1 MTVEKR
7 DGRIVNFD
15 DTKITKAV
23 MKAAKAAKAEV
34 AEDALQKIKKYVIS
48 KVSKLDEPIK
58 INDIQD
64 AVEEALMK
72 YNLFE
77 VEKTYHDY
85 RKERDKKRFIQ
96 FNVIKAME
104 EKYAC
109 SHNERQ
115 NANIDE
121 FSAGGRIGE
130 AQSTYSTEFALEYM
144 MNEKFAKNHRSFE
157 GYIHDADK
165 YKVGMHN
172 CAGKNTTLITKDGI
186 KTFGMFKDGEETEVM
201 NMYGDFVPAT
211 VHYYGRQPM
220 NIITFKNRLRTK
232 DVMFTP
238 DHRWILE
245 DGSVTTSLNIG
256 DKLFKLKRNIVTEK
270 DIKNYR
276 EAEMFA
282 FGFILG
288 DGCDKA
294 KDYVQIRL
302 CSAKMQYK
310 HIFEKAGYHP
320 YGTANNGDESFIK
333 KVSVQKQQFLSNKM
347 WNILS
352 LKDKQFLFAGYFA
365 ADGNKTTSNKS
376 ITTTDERLVLMA
388 KDISCL
394 AGYHISNVSEKI
406 RNTNYKNNVK
416 FFNISF
422 VVEDS
427 SPWVVA
433 SIKRATNKDYEAWCV
448 EEPKTHSFMLEG
460 GMTTGNCLSIP
471 FDDLLSNPVTIK
483 AKNDIRPAGSIATGS
498 QLFVVYFQTQSMV
511 QFGGVAATHIDWTFV
526 PLVKKSFFKYYKK
539 HYERLTEEKLPKEFN
554 NKMSIEDKLYKETNK
569 QAYKWALE
577 DTKAE
582 ALQAMESM
590 LHNLNTLQSRSGNQL
605 PFTSICYGRCT
616 LPEGRLITNALLD
629 AWENGIGENHLT
641 PIFPCGVFQIKKGVN
656 DVPGTPNYDLKLKA
670 IKLTPKRIYPNFSNG
685 DWSVQVKAFEKSQ
698 DIKKKTLEKAKSE
711 NPEFFRKIASLS
723 DEIQETLGFHIV
735 NEEIVMNKHE
745 QPFEYAAQMGCRTF
759 NGFDINFDGI
769 YFEDLL
775 KKTIETKNLPLNY
788 LYSAIQKDGRGN
800 IIPITIVLPFLAMRA
815 KKKAKDHP
823 EYIVDYFIDML
834 EERIGDAKDEL
845 LERFK
850 WICAQP
856 ADAFKFMYQNNTM
869 KGYIPEEGT
878 ISALKH
884 GTFAIGQLGLAET
897 LYILIGKDQTTPE
910 GMELAKRIEQLYLD
924 KCNAYKEHYKLNF
937 GVYYT
942 PAENLCFKSMK
953 AFQRKYGLIENVSA
967 IMGEDGE
974 LIKKNFFTNSMHVPV
989 WEDISVFDKID
1000 AESQLVPYSS
1010 AGSITYIEIDD
1021 NTQNN
1026 LKALE
1031 QFVDY
1036 AMAHDISYF
1045 AMNFKLNECTDC
1057 GSTDI
1062 DEETKT
1068 CRKCG
1073 SQRINWLR
1081 RITGYLNGNYLVS
1094 FNDGKQQE
1102 VAFRKQHSKFTN
1114 IKFVAA

>member
-23 MKAAKAAKAEV
+23 IKAAKAAKAEV
-34 AEDALQKIKKYVIS
+34 AEDVLQKIKKYITS

-58 INDIQD
+58 INDIHD

-104 EKYAC
+104 AKYAC

-165 YKVGMHN
+165 YKVGMH
-172 CAGKNTTLITKDGI
+172 
-186 KTFGMFKDGEETEVM
+186 
-201 NMYGDFVPAT
+201 
-211 VHYYGRQPM
+211 
-220 NIITFKNRLRTK
+220 
-232 DVMFTP
+232 
-238 DHRWILE
+238 
-245 DGSVTTSLNIG
+245 
-256 DKLFKLKRNIVTEK
+256 
-270 DIKNYR
+270 
-276 EAEMFA
+276 
-282 FGFILG
+282 
-288 DGCDKA
+288 
-294 KDYVQIRL
+294 
-302 CSAKMQYK
+302 
-310 HIFEKAGYHP
+310 
-320 YGTANNGDESFIK
+320 
-333 KVSVQKQQFLSNKM
+333 
-347 WNILS
+347 
-352 LKDKQFLFAGYFA
+352 
-365 ADGNKTTSNKS
+365 
-376 ITTTDERLVLMA
+376 
-388 KDISCL
+388 
-394 AGYHISNVSEKI
+394 
-406 RNTNYKNNVK
+406 
-416 FFNISF
+416 
-422 VVEDS
+422 
-427 SPWVVA
+427 
-433 SIKRATNKDYEAWCV
+433 
-448 EEPKTHSFMLEG
+448 
-460 GMTTGNCLSIP
+460 NCLSIP

-582 ALQAMESM
+582 AIQAMESM

-711 NPEFFRKIASLS
+711 NPEFFKKIASLP

-775 KKTIETKNLPLNY
+775 KKTIETKSLPLNY

-834 EERIGDAKDEL
+834 EERISDAKDEL

>member
-34 AEDALQKIKKYVIS
+34 TEDVLQKIKKYVIS
-48 KVSKLDEPIK
+48 KVSKLDEPIQ
-58 INDIQD
+58 INDIHD
-64 AVEEALMK
+64 AVEESLMK

-85 RKERDKKRFIQ
+85 RKERDKKRFVQ

-104 EKYAC
+104 AKYAC

-172 CAGKNTTLITKDGI
+172 C
-186 KTFGMFKDGEETEVM
+186 
-201 NMYGDFVPAT
+201 
-211 VHYYGRQPM
+211 
-220 NIITFKNRLRTK
+220 
-232 DVMFTP
+232 
-238 DHRWILE
+238 
-245 DGSVTTSLNIG
+245 
-256 DKLFKLKRNIVTEK
+256 
-270 DIKNYR
+270 
-276 EAEMFA
+276 
-282 FGFILG
+282 
-288 DGCDKA
+288 
-294 KDYVQIRL
+294 
-302 CSAKMQYK
+302 
-310 HIFEKAGYHP
+310 
-320 YGTANNGDESFIK
+320 
-333 KVSVQKQQFLSNKM
+333 
-347 WNILS
+347 
-352 LKDKQFLFAGYFA
+352 
-365 ADGNKTTSNKS
+365 
-376 ITTTDERLVLMA
+376 
-388 KDISCL
+388 
-394 AGYHISNVSEKI
+394 
-406 RNTNYKNNVK
+406 
-416 FFNISF
+416 
-422 VVEDS
+422 
-427 SPWVVA
+427 
-433 SIKRATNKDYEAWCV
+433 
-448 EEPKTHSFMLEG
+448 
-460 GMTTGNCLSIP
+460 LSIP
-471 FDDLLSNPVTIK
+471 FDDMLQHPVTIK

-511 QFGGVAATHIDWTFV
+511 QFGGVAATHLDWTFV

-582 ALQAMESM
+582 ANQAMESM

-711 NPEFFRKIASLS
+711 NPEFFKKIASLP

-834 EERIGDAKDEL
+834 EERISDAKDEL

-1036 AMAHDISYF
+1036 AMTHDISYF

-1062 DEETKT
+1062 DEETKA

-1081 RITGYLNGNYLVS
+1081 RITGYLNGNYLTS

-1102 VAFRKQHSKFTN
+1102 VVFRKQHSKFTN

>member
-34 AEDALQKIKKYVIS
+34 AEDVLQKIKKYVIS
-48 KVSKLDEPIK
+48 KVSKLDEPIQ
-58 INDIQD
+58 INDIHD

-85 RKERDKKRFIQ
+85 RKERDKKRFVQ

-104 EKYAC
+104 AKYAC

-144 MNEKFAKNHRSFE
+144 MSEKFAKNHRSFE

-165 YKVGMHN
+165 FKVGMH
-172 CAGKNTTLITKDGI
+172 
-186 KTFGMFKDGEETEVM
+186 
-201 NMYGDFVPAT
+201 
-211 VHYYGRQPM
+211 
-220 NIITFKNRLRTK
+220 
-232 DVMFTP
+232 
-238 DHRWILE
+238 
-245 DGSVTTSLNIG
+245 
-256 DKLFKLKRNIVTEK
+256 
-270 DIKNYR
+270 
-276 EAEMFA
+276 
-282 FGFILG
+282 
-288 DGCDKA
+288 
-294 KDYVQIRL
+294 
-302 CSAKMQYK
+302 
-310 HIFEKAGYHP
+310 
-320 YGTANNGDESFIK
+320 
-333 KVSVQKQQFLSNKM
+333 
-347 WNILS
+347 
-352 LKDKQFLFAGYFA
+352 
-365 ADGNKTTSNKS
+365 
-376 ITTTDERLVLMA
+376 
-388 KDISCL
+388 
-394 AGYHISNVSEKI
+394 
-406 RNTNYKNNVK
+406 
-416 FFNISF
+416 
-422 VVEDS
+422 
-427 SPWVVA
+427 
-433 SIKRATNKDYEAWCV
+433 
-448 EEPKTHSFMLEG
+448 
-460 GMTTGNCLSIP
+460 NCLSIP
-471 FDDLLSNPVTIK
+471 FDDMLQHPVTIK

-539 HYERLTEEKLPKEFN
+539 SYERLTEEKLPKEFN

-582 ALQAMESM
+582 AYQAMESM

-629 AWENGIGENHLT
+629 AWEKGIGENHLT

-698 DIKKKTLEKAKSE
+698 DIKRKTLEKAKSE
-711 NPEFFRKIASLS
+711 NPEFFRKIASLP

-897 LYILIGKDQTTPE
+897 LYILIGKDQTTKE

-1021 NTQNN
+1021 DVQHNF
-1026 LKALE
+1026 KALE

-1036 AMAHDISYF
+1036 AMTHDISYF

-1073 SQRINWLR
+1073 SRRINWLR
-1081 RITGYLNGNYLVS
+1081 RITGYLNGNYLTS

-1102 VAFRKQHSKFTN
+1102 VVFRKQHTKFTN
-1114 IKFVAA
+1114 IKFIAA

>member
-1 MTVEKR
+1 
-7 DGRIVNFD
+7 
-15 DTKITKAV
+15 
-23 MKAAKAAKAEV
+23 
-34 AEDALQKIKKYVIS
+34 
-48 KVSKLDEPIK
+48 
-58 INDIQD
+58 
-64 AVEEALMK
+64 
-72 YNLFE
+72 
-77 VEKTYHDY
+77 
-85 RKERDKKRFIQ
+85 
-96 FNVIKAME
+96 
-104 EKYAC
+104 
-109 SHNERQ
+109 
-115 NANIDE
+115 
-121 FSAGGRIGE
+121 
-130 AQSTYSTEFALEYM
+130 
-144 MNEKFAKNHRSFE
+144 
-157 GYIHDADK
+157 
-165 YKVGMHN
+165 
-172 CAGKNTTLITKDGI
+172 
-186 KTFGMFKDGEETEVM
+186 
-201 NMYGDFVPAT
+201 
-211 VHYYGRQPM
+211 
-220 NIITFKNRLRTK
+220 
-232 DVMFTP
+232 
-238 DHRWILE
+238 
-245 DGSVTTSLNIG
+245 
-256 DKLFKLKRNIVTEK
+256 
-270 DIKNYR
+270 
-276 EAEMFA
+276 
-282 FGFILG
+282 
-288 DGCDKA
+288 
-294 KDYVQIRL
+294 
-302 CSAKMQYK
+302 
-310 HIFEKAGYHP
+310 
-320 YGTANNGDESFIK
+320 
-333 KVSVQKQQFLSNKM
+333 
-347 WNILS
+347 
-352 LKDKQFLFAGYFA
+352 
-365 ADGNKTTSNKS
+365 
-376 ITTTDERLVLMA
+376 
-388 KDISCL
+388 
-394 AGYHISNVSEKI
+394 
-406 RNTNYKNNVK
+406 
-416 FFNISF
+416 
-422 VVEDS
+422 
-427 SPWVVA
+427 
-433 SIKRATNKDYEAWCV
+433 
-448 EEPKTHSFMLEG
+448 
-460 GMTTGNCLSIP
+460 
-471 FDDLLSNPVTIK
+471 
-483 AKNDIRPAGSIATGS
+483 
-498 QLFVVYFQTQSMV
+498 
-511 QFGGVAATHIDWTFV
+511 
-526 PLVKKSFFKYYKK
+526 
-539 HYERLTEEKLPKEFN
+539 
-554 NKMSIEDKLYKETNK
+554 
-569 QAYKWALE
+569 
-577 DTKAE
+577 
-582 ALQAMESM
+582 M

-711 NPEFFRKIASLS
+711 NPEFFKKIASLP

-775 KKTIETKNLPLNY
+775 KKTIETKSLPLNY

-834 EERIGDAKDEL
+834 EERISDAKDEL

>member
-34 AEDALQKIKKYVIS
+34 TEDVLQKIKKYVIA

-104 EKYAC
+104 AKYAC

-172 CAGKNTTLITKDGI
+172 C
-186 KTFGMFKDGEETEVM
+186 
-201 NMYGDFVPAT
+201 
-211 VHYYGRQPM
+211 
-220 NIITFKNRLRTK
+220 
-232 DVMFTP
+232 
-238 DHRWILE
+238 
-245 DGSVTTSLNIG
+245 
-256 DKLFKLKRNIVTEK
+256 
-270 DIKNYR
+270 
-276 EAEMFA
+276 
-282 FGFILG
+282 
-288 DGCDKA
+288 
-294 KDYVQIRL
+294 
-302 CSAKMQYK
+302 
-310 HIFEKAGYHP
+310 
-320 YGTANNGDESFIK
+320 
-333 KVSVQKQQFLSNKM
+333 
-347 WNILS
+347 
-352 LKDKQFLFAGYFA
+352 
-365 ADGNKTTSNKS
+365 
-376 ITTTDERLVLMA
+376 
-388 KDISCL
+388 
-394 AGYHISNVSEKI
+394 
-406 RNTNYKNNVK
+406 
-416 FFNISF
+416 
-422 VVEDS
+422 
-427 SPWVVA
+427 
-433 SIKRATNKDYEAWCV
+433 
-448 EEPKTHSFMLEG
+448 
-460 GMTTGNCLSIP
+460 LSIP
-471 FDDLLSNPVTIK
+471 FDDMLQHPVTIK

-511 QFGGVAATHIDWTFV
+511 QFGGVAATHLDWTFV

-582 ALQAMESM
+582 ANQAMESM

-629 AWENGIGENHLT
+629 TWENGIGENHLT

-656 DVPGTPNYDLKLKA
+656 NVPGTPNYDLKLKA

-711 NPEFFRKIASLS
+711 NPEFFRKIASLP

-775 KKTIETKNLPLNY
+775 KKTIETKSLPLNY

-1036 AMAHDISYF
+1036 AMTHDISYF

-1081 RITGYLNGNYLVS
+1081 RITGYLNGNYLTS

-1102 VAFRKQHSKFTN
+1102 VGFRKQHSKFTN

>member
-34 AEDALQKIKKYVIS
+34 AEDVLQKIKKYVIS

-58 INDIQD
+58 INDIHD

-104 EKYAC
+104 AKYAC

-165 YKVGMHN
+165 YKVGMH
-172 CAGKNTTLITKDGI
+172 
-186 KTFGMFKDGEETEVM
+186 
-201 NMYGDFVPAT
+201 
-211 VHYYGRQPM
+211 
-220 NIITFKNRLRTK
+220 
-232 DVMFTP
+232 
-238 DHRWILE
+238 
-245 DGSVTTSLNIG
+245 
-256 DKLFKLKRNIVTEK
+256 
-270 DIKNYR
+270 
-276 EAEMFA
+276 
-282 FGFILG
+282 
-288 DGCDKA
+288 
-294 KDYVQIRL
+294 
-302 CSAKMQYK
+302 
-310 HIFEKAGYHP
+310 
-320 YGTANNGDESFIK
+320 
-333 KVSVQKQQFLSNKM
+333 
-347 WNILS
+347 
-352 LKDKQFLFAGYFA
+352 
-365 ADGNKTTSNKS
+365 
-376 ITTTDERLVLMA
+376 
-388 KDISCL
+388 
-394 AGYHISNVSEKI
+394 
-406 RNTNYKNNVK
+406 
-416 FFNISF
+416 
-422 VVEDS
+422 
-427 SPWVVA
+427 
-433 SIKRATNKDYEAWCV
+433 
-448 EEPKTHSFMLEG
+448 
-460 GMTTGNCLSIP
+460 NCLSIP

-582 ALQAMESM
+582 AIQAMESM

-711 NPEFFRKIASLS
+711 NPEFFKKIASLP

-735 NEEIVMNKHE
+735 NEEIMMNKHE

-775 KKTIETKNLPLNY
+775 KKTIETKSLPLNY

-834 EERIGDAKDEL
+834 EERISDAKDEL

>member
-23 MKAAKAAKAEV
+23 IKAAKAAKAEV
-34 AEDALQKIKKYVIS
+34 AEDVLQKIKKYVTS

-58 INDIQD
+58 INDIHD

-104 EKYAC
+104 AKYAC

-172 CAGKNTTLITKDGI
+172 C
-186 KTFGMFKDGEETEVM
+186 
-201 NMYGDFVPAT
+201 
-211 VHYYGRQPM
+211 
-220 NIITFKNRLRTK
+220 
-232 DVMFTP
+232 
-238 DHRWILE
+238 
-245 DGSVTTSLNIG
+245 
-256 DKLFKLKRNIVTEK
+256 
-270 DIKNYR
+270 
-276 EAEMFA
+276 
-282 FGFILG
+282 
-288 DGCDKA
+288 
-294 KDYVQIRL
+294 
-302 CSAKMQYK
+302 
-310 HIFEKAGYHP
+310 
-320 YGTANNGDESFIK
+320 
-333 KVSVQKQQFLSNKM
+333 
-347 WNILS
+347 
-352 LKDKQFLFAGYFA
+352 
-365 ADGNKTTSNKS
+365 
-376 ITTTDERLVLMA
+376 
-388 KDISCL
+388 
-394 AGYHISNVSEKI
+394 
-406 RNTNYKNNVK
+406 
-416 FFNISF
+416 
-422 VVEDS
+422 
-427 SPWVVA
+427 
-433 SIKRATNKDYEAWCV
+433 
-448 EEPKTHSFMLEG
+448 
-460 GMTTGNCLSIP
+460 LSIP
-471 FDDLLSNPVTIK
+471 FDDMLQHPVTIK

-511 QFGGVAATHIDWTFV
+511 QFGGVAATHLDWTFV

-582 ALQAMESM
+582 ANQAMESM

-711 NPEFFRKIASLS
+711 NPEFFKKIALLP

-775 KKTIETKNLPLNY
+775 KKTIETKSLPLNY

-834 EERIGDAKDEL
+834 EERISDAKDEL
-845 LERFK
+845 LERFR

-1036 AMAHDISYF
+1036 AMTHDISYF

-1081 RITGYLNGNYLVS
+1081 RITGYLNGNYLTS

>member
-34 AEDALQKIKKYVIS
+34 TEDVLQKIKKYVIS

-58 INDIQD
+58 INDIHD

-104 EKYAC
+104 AKYAC

-165 YKVGMHN
+165 YKVGMH
-172 CAGKNTTLITKDGI
+172 
-186 KTFGMFKDGEETEVM
+186 
-201 NMYGDFVPAT
+201 
-211 VHYYGRQPM
+211 
-220 NIITFKNRLRTK
+220 
-232 DVMFTP
+232 
-238 DHRWILE
+238 
-245 DGSVTTSLNIG
+245 
-256 DKLFKLKRNIVTEK
+256 
-270 DIKNYR
+270 
-276 EAEMFA
+276 
-282 FGFILG
+282 
-288 DGCDKA
+288 
-294 KDYVQIRL
+294 
-302 CSAKMQYK
+302 
-310 HIFEKAGYHP
+310 
-320 YGTANNGDESFIK
+320 
-333 KVSVQKQQFLSNKM
+333 
-347 WNILS
+347 
-352 LKDKQFLFAGYFA
+352 
-365 ADGNKTTSNKS
+365 
-376 ITTTDERLVLMA
+376 
-388 KDISCL
+388 
-394 AGYHISNVSEKI
+394 
-406 RNTNYKNNVK
+406 
-416 FFNISF
+416 
-422 VVEDS
+422 
-427 SPWVVA
+427 
-433 SIKRATNKDYEAWCV
+433 
-448 EEPKTHSFMLEG
+448 
-460 GMTTGNCLSIP
+460 NCLSIP

-554 NKMSIEDKLYKETNK
+554 NKMSIDDKLYKEANK

-641 PIFPCGVFQIKKGVN
+641 PIFPCGVFQIKKGIN

-711 NPEFFRKIASLS
+711 NPEFFRKIASLP
-723 DEIQETLGFHIV
+723 DGIQETLGFHII

-897 LYILIGKDQTTPE
+897 LYILIGKDQITPE

-989 WEDISVFDKID
+989 WEDISVFNKID

-1036 AMAHDISYF
+1036 AMTHDISYF

-1081 RITGYLNGNYLVS
+1081 RITGYLNGNYLTS